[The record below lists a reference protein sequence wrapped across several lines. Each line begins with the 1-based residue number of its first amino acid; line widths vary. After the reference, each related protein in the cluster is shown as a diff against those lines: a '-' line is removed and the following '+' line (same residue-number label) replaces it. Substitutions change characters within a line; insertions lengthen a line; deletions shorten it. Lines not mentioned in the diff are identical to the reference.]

1 LEFNQVEKHYRGR
14 VKPDRRASLVK
25 APALARR
32 RQPMSESVPQI
43 YVVDDDVS
51 VREAV
56 GGLIRSAG
64 LRVRT
69 FASAQE
75 MLASLRMELP
85 SCLVLDIQLPDI
97 NGFELQ
103 QELAT
108 KDIQIPIIFLT
119 GHGDIPMSVR
129 AIKAGAVEFLTK
141 PFDDEYLLEAI
152 RSAIARD
159 NKNEQSPG
167 RIAKG
172 YFEKLTGTVEA
183 SRAVPNQRETVISSH
198 LNGSGKAVVAFGEI
212 IGQSK
217 AWRQIIRQI
226 EMVAPT
232 DATVLVLGETGTGK
246 ELIARE
252 LHRRSR
258 RKGKPLVRVNCACI
272 PKDLYESE
280 FFGHARG
287 AFTSAVKDRIGRFE
301 AAAGGTL
308 FLDEIGEIPLE
319 LQSKLLRVL
328 QEKCYERV
336 GEERTRRADV
346 RIVAATNRDLK
357 KEVAAGR
364 FREDLYYRLNVFP
377 MKVVPLRD
385 RKEDIPLLATHFIE
399 MSVKE
404 LGCPKPRLTR
414 AGIETLQSYD
424 WPGNIRELR
433 NVIERAAIFAQG
445 GALDFDL
452 PVIGVDLTSFGS
464 EDGVEVESEYLTDA
478 EMRRRE
484 RENLFAVLQKTGW
497 KIKGVDGAAEL
508 LGLKPTT
515 LISRIEKMGLKRP
528 ALTDR
533 DLQSHPFACPA

>member
-1 LEFNQVEKHYRGR
+1 VNDAVSQV
-14 VKPDRRASLVK
+14 
-25 APALARR
+25 
-32 RQPMSESVPQI
+32 
-43 YVVDDDVS
+43 YVVDDDLS
-51 VREAV
+51 VREAL
-56 GGLIRSAG
+56 GSLIRSAG
-64 LRVRT
+64 LGVRT

-75 MLASLRMELP
+75 MLASLRKELP
-85 SCLVLDIQLPDI
+85 RCLVLDIQLPDI

-108 KDIQIPIIFLT
+108 REIQIPIIFLT

-152 RSAIARD
+152 RSAIAS
-159 NKNEQSPG
+159 KNRNERSVERSTKDG
-167 RIAKG
+167 
-172 YFEKLTGTVEA
+172 FLESTGADRGLISQPEI
-183 SRAVPNQRETVISSH
+183 VISTQR
-198 LNGSGKAVVAFGEI
+198 NGHRKASVAVGEI
-212 IGQSK
+212 IGQSR

-252 LHRRSR
+252 LHQRSR
-258 RKGKPLVRVNCACI
+258 RKDKPLVRVNCASI
-272 PKDLYESE
+272 PKELFESE
-280 FFGHARG
+280 FFGHTRG
-287 AFTSAVKDRIGRFE
+287 AFTNAVKDRMGRFE

-319 LQSKLLRVL
+319 LQGKLLRVL
-328 QEKCYERV
+328 QEKSYERV
-336 GEERTRRADV
+336 GEERTRRSDV

-357 KEVAAGR
+357 NEVATGR

-377 MKVVPLRD
+377 IRVAPLRN
-385 RKEDIPLLATHFIE
+385 RKEDIALLASHFIE
-399 MSVKE
+399 VSVKE
-404 LGCPKPRLTR
+404 LGCRRPRLTQ
-414 AGIETLQSYD
+414 AGLETLQNYD
-424 WPGNIRELR
+424 WPGNIREMR
-433 NVIERAAIFAQG
+433 NVIERAVIFAQG
-445 GALDFDL
+445 AALYFDL
-452 PVIGVDLTSFGS
+452 PVNGS
-464 EDGVEVESEYLTDA
+464 PVGTNRFESENGDGAEPEYLTDA

-515 LISRIEKMGLKRP
+515 LISRIEKMGLRRP
-528 ALTDR
+528 A
-533 DLQSHPFACPA
+533 

>member
-1 LEFNQVEKHYRGR
+1 
-14 VKPDRRASLVK
+14 
-25 APALARR
+25 
-32 RQPMSESVPQI
+32 MSESVSQI
-43 YVVDDDVS
+43 YIVDDDVS

-56 GGLIRSAG
+56 GSLIRSAG
-64 LRVRT
+64 LSVRT
-69 FASAQE
+69 FSSAQA
-75 MLASLRMELP
+75 MLASLRMERP
-85 SCLVLDIQLPDI
+85 SCLLLDIQLPDM

-129 AIKAGAVEFLTK
+129 AIKAGALEFLTK

-152 RSAIARD
+152 RGAIARD
-159 NKNEQSPG
+159 NKNERSPG
-167 RIAKG
+167 RIAQEC
-172 YFEKLTGTVEA
+172 FEGFSGTDRA
-183 SRAVPNQRETVISSH
+183 SRALANQPEIVISSR
-198 LNGSGKAVVAFGEI
+198 LNGNGKAVGAFGEI
-212 IGQSK
+212 IGQGG

-258 RKGKPLVRVNCACI
+258 RKDKPLVRVNCACI
-272 PKDLYESE
+272 PKELYESE

-377 MKVVPLRD
+377 MKVAALRD
-385 RKEDIPLLATHFIE
+385 RKEDIPLLATHFVEI
-399 MSVKE
+399 SVKE
-404 LGCPKPRLTR
+404 LECPRPRLTR
-414 AGIETLQSYD
+414 AGIESLQSYD

-433 NVIERAAIFAQG
+433 NIIERAAIFAQG

-452 PVIGVDLTSFGS
+452 PVTGVDLTSFGF
-464 EDGVEVESEYLTDA
+464 EDGDEVEPEYLTDA

-515 LISRIEKMGLKRP
+515 LISRIEKMGLQRP
-528 ALTDR
+528 GLKER
-533 DLQSHPFACPA
+533 GLQSHPFACPAESKCVPRR

>member
-1 LEFNQVEKHYRGR
+1 
-14 VKPDRRASLVK
+14 
-25 APALARR
+25 
-32 RQPMSESVPQI
+32 MSESVPQI
-43 YVVDDDVS
+43 YVVDDDMS

-56 GGLIRSAG
+56 ESLIRSAG
-64 LRVRT
+64 LSVRT
-69 FASAQE
+69 FSSAQE
-75 MLASLRMELP
+75 MLASLRKELP

-103 QELAT
+103 QELAK

-129 AIKAGAVEFLTK
+129 AIKAGALEFLTK
-141 PFDDEYLLEAI
+141 PFDDEYLLETI
-152 RSAIARD
+152 REAIARD
-159 NKNEQSPG
+159 NKNRRSPG
-167 RIAKG
+167 RIAQEWG
-172 YFEKLTGTVEA
+172 EDGGETVGV
-183 SRAVPNQRETVISSH
+183 SRAVPNQPEIVISSSF
-198 LNGSGKAVVAFGEI
+198 NGSGKAAGTFGEI
-212 IGQSK
+212 IGQSR
-217 AWRQIIRQI
+217 AWRQIIRQV

-258 RKGKPLVRVNCACI
+258 RKDKPLVRVNCASI
-272 PKDLYESE
+272 PKELYESE

-328 QEKCYERV
+328 QEKSYERV
-336 GEERTRRADV
+336 GEERTRHADV

-377 MKVVPLRD
+377 MKVAALRD
-385 RKEDIPLLATHFIE
+385 RKEDIPLLATHFIDIL
-399 MSVKE
+399 VKE
-404 LGCPKPRLTR
+404 LGCPRPRLTR
-414 AGIETLQSYD
+414 AGIETLQNYD

-452 PVIGVDLTSFGS
+452 PGTGVDLTSYGL
-464 EDGVEVESEYLTDA
+464 EDDDEVEPEYLTDA
-478 EMRRRE
+478 EMRGRE
-484 RENLFAVLQKTGW
+484 RENLFAVLQKAGW

-528 ALTDR
+528 A
-533 DLQSHPFACPA
+533 

>member
-1 LEFNQVEKHYRGR
+1 
-14 VKPDRRASLVK
+14 
-25 APALARR
+25 
-32 RQPMSESVPQI
+32 
-43 YVVDDDVS
+43 
-51 VREAV
+51 
-56 GGLIRSAG
+56 
-64 LRVRT
+64 
-69 FASAQE
+69 
-75 MLASLRMELP
+75 
-85 SCLVLDIQLPDI
+85 
-97 NGFELQ
+97 
-103 QELAT
+103 
-108 KDIQIPIIFLT
+108 
-119 GHGDIPMSVR
+119 MSVR
-129 AIKAGAVEFLTK
+129 AIKAGALEFLTK
-141 PFDDEYLLEAI
+141 PFEDEDLLEAI

-159 NKNEQSPG
+159 NKNERSPG
-167 RIAKG
+167 RTAKE
-172 YFEKLTGTVEA
+172 YFEEFTGTDGA
-183 SRAVPNQRETVISSH
+183 SRAVPNQPEIVISSR
-198 LNGSGKAVVAFGEI
+198 LNGSRKAVGAFGEI
-212 IGQSK
+212 IGQGG

-258 RKGKPLVRVNCACI
+258 WRGKPLVRVNCACI
-272 PKDLYESE
+272 PKELYESE

-336 GEERTRRADV
+336 GEERTRSADV

-357 KEVAAGR
+357 
-364 FREDLYYRLNVFP
+364 
-377 MKVVPLRD
+377 
-385 RKEDIPLLATHFIE
+385 
-399 MSVKE
+399 
-404 LGCPKPRLTR
+404 
-414 AGIETLQSYD
+414 
-424 WPGNIRELR
+424 R

-452 PVIGVDLTSFGS
+452 PVTGVDLTSFGL
-464 EDGVEVESEYLTDA
+464 EDGDEVELEFLTDA

-515 LISRIEKMGLKRP
+515 LISRIEEMGLKRP
-528 ALTDR
+528 ALKDR
-533 DLQSHPFACPA
+533 ALQSHPFACPA

>member
-1 LEFNQVEKHYRGR
+1 
-14 VKPDRRASLVK
+14 
-25 APALARR
+25 
-32 RQPMSESVPQI
+32 MSESVSEV
-43 YVVDDDVS
+43 YVLDDDVS
-51 VREAV
+51 VREGVAS
-56 GGLIRSAG
+56 LIRSVG
-64 LRVRT
+64 LKVRT
-69 FASAQE
+69 FASTQE
-75 MLASLRMELP
+75 FLASLQKERP

-129 AIKAGAVEFLTK
+129 AIKAGALEFLTK

-152 RSAIARD
+152 RYAIARQG
-159 NKNEQSPG
+159 KVGQPQGS
-167 RIAKG
+167 IALRSCQDG
-172 YFEKLTGTVEA
+172 TGTDLA
-183 SRAVPNQRETVISSH
+183 SRAMPHQAEIVLSPC
-198 LNGSGKAVVAFGEI
+198 LNGNGKQVRTSGEI
-212 IGQSK
+212 IGQSL
-217 AWRQIIRQI
+217 ALRQILSQI

-232 DATVLVLGETGTGK
+232 DANVLILGETGTGK

-258 RKGKPLVRVNCACI
+258 RKDKPLVRVNCACI
-272 PKDLYESE
+272 PKELYESE

-287 AFTSAVKDRIGRFE
+287 AFTGAVKDRIGRFE

-336 GEERTRRADV
+336 GEEMTRRADV

-357 KEVAAGR
+357 KEVTAGR

-377 MKVVPLRD
+377 MKLAPLRE
-385 RKEDIPLLATHFIE
+385 RREDIPLLAAHFVE
-399 MSVKE
+399 LSLRE
-404 LGCPKPRLTR
+404 LGCPRPRLTR
-414 AGIETLQSYD
+414 AGIETLQGYD

-433 NVIERAAIFAQG
+433 NVIERAVIFAHG

-452 PVIGVDLTSFGS
+452 PAIDSSPGPTQTAPRLGDRVDL
-464 EDGVEVESEYLTDA
+464 EYLTDS
-478 EMRRRE
+478 EMQRLE
-484 RENLFAVLQKTGW
+484 RENLFAVLEKTAW
-497 KIKGVDGAAEL
+497 KIKGLDGAAEL
-508 LGLKPTT
+508 LGVKPTT
-515 LISRIEKMGLKRP
+515 LISRMGKMGLKRP
-528 ALTDR
+528 
-533 DLQSHPFACPA
+533 S